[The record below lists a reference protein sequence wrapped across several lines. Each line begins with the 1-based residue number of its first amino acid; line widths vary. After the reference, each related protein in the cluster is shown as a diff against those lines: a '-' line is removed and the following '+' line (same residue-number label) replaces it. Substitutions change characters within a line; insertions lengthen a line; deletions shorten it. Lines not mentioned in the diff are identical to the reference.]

1 MSIEQAIKELYPELN
16 PEEQNQMVVDI
27 KLEQGVPLLQSNLDD
42 TNENILERDKPNNI
56 TPIEQQDEQ
65 PIQEQDNE
73 QNNDEVQKETSYNG
87 AQISSA
93 ILIVQEFIN
102 GILSYEAA
110 IIMLMEFLKI
120 ERPLA
125 EKMINEKA
133 KQEAKKAMT
142 EQVKQ

>member
-1 MSIEQAIKELYPELN
+1 
-16 PEEQNQMVVDI
+16 MVVDI

-102 GILSYEAA
+102 GVLSYEAA

-142 EQVKQ
+142 EQVKK